1 MLFTCKQQKTTKST
15 LVEVSGTRSKKFVM
29 KGIIKLM
36 CLVLRSLTTNDWV
49 RSCWYSLSK
58 VSLCSIYATLSTFES
73 YSLIFSFQA
82 KALLLQ
88 KPGWEEFLHSPPLE
102 FSTIIWHWSPHQVQT
117 AKLLNSSHTLILIMH
132 APINMYVCSKNALSF
147 PSRCISRVTLGAH
160 AQRGYCSY
168 PRRACAARV
177 L

>member
-49 RSCWYSLSK
+49 RSCWYSLSLK

-88 KPGWEEFLHSPPLE
+88 KPGWEEFLLQSHSPAFGILYHHL
-102 FSTIIWHWSPHQVQT
+102 TLISPSSPDCET
-117 AKLLNSSHTLILIMH
+117 SFGFNSSHTLILIMY
-132 APINMYVCSKNALSF
+132 APINMYLRSKNALNF
-147 PSRCISRVTLGAH
+147 PSRCISLFNVM
-160 AQRGYCSY
+160 SY
-168 PRRACAARV
+168 SV
-177 L
+177 DF